1 MKLAAKDTAK
11 AFANLKQ
18 SQHVVVAYGED
29 SGGVDDLLKSAER
42 AICGHSE
49 DPTNVRVLIRPEDIS
64 GDSAKLADE
73 AAQPGFFGDLKVLR
87 VGPVTDT
94 HLDALKTVTE
104 GQRSAYVLINAGA
117 LNPRSKLRKYF
128 EASKS
133 AYITACYR
141 DDARAID
148 RLIDDVL
155 TSHGVQISRD
165 ARQYLQNTLGADR
178 AMSRSELEKLAL
190 YAGED
195 ARSSPLDIDTVTSLI
210 GDSSE
215 RSAGDVAAAAFS
227 GQAANAEHLLIK
239 ALHQG
244 THGAEIVRALSRRAI
259 RLLTALALME
269 DGESLEGA
277 MKGLRPP
284 VFWKEKA
291 AYQAQLQGWNMAG
304 LERSVAILNE
314 AEKSI
319 KSSGPS
325 QEAILGR
332 AILSIA
338 GQLKKARRAA

>member
-1 MKLAAKDTAK
+1 MKLAAKDAAK
-11 AFANLKQ
+11 AFAWLRQ
-18 SQHVVVAYGED
+18 SEHVVVAYGED
-29 SGGVDDLLKSAER
+29 SGGVDDLLKAAER
-42 AICGHSE
+42 AICGSQDE
-49 DPTNVRVLIRPEDIS
+49 PSSVRVLIRPEDIS

-73 AAQPGFFGDLKVLR
+73 AAQPGFFGDLKILR

-94 HLDALKTVTE
+94 HVEALKSVTE
-104 GQRSAYVLINAGA
+104 RPRSAYVLVNAGA
-117 LNPRSKLRKYF
+117 LSPRSKVRKYF

-133 AYITACYR
+133 AYIVPCYR

-148 RLIDDVL
+148 RLIEDVL

-165 ARQYLQNTLGADR
+165 ARRYLQNTLGADR

-190 YAGED
+190 YAGEN
-195 ARSSPLDIDTVTSLI
+195 ARTKPIDIDTVTNLI

-215 RSAGDVAAAAFS
+215 RSANDVAAAAFS
-227 GQAANAEHLLIK
+227 GQAAQAEHLLGK
-239 ALHQG
+239 SLVQE
-244 THGAEIVRALSRRAI
+244 THGAEVVRALSRRAI

-291 AYQAQLQGWNMAG
+291 TYQAQIQGWSIAG
-304 LERSVAILNE
+304 LEHCIAILNE

-325 QEAILGR
+325 HDALLGR

-338 GQLKKARRAA
+338 GQLRKARRAA